1 MKVKVK
7 IFLDM
12 LSFLNRLCC
21 LRCRNKKTNTET
33 VSDVIRRNN
42 IISSFTNDFSNV
54 EWDNTTPF
62 VPPIKSG
69 YVIKVYDGDTITIA
83 AKMPYMNSPIYRFS
97 VRLKGIDCPEI
108 KSKSFIE
115 KELALNA
122 RDALANKIMRK
133 NVTLHN
139 VSLEK
144 YGRLLADVYC
154 EGIHMNQWMLDNKF
168 ALPYDG
174 GKKTRPSEWDGNEH
188 VLDE

>member
-1 MKVKVK
+1 MKIKVK
-7 IFLDM
+7 ILFAM
-12 LSFLNRLCC
+12 LSFINRLCC
-21 LRCRNKKTNTET
+21 FPNRNKKTNTET
-33 VSDVIRRNN
+33 VSDVIKRNN

-54 EWDNTTPF
+54 DWNNTTPF

-97 VRLKGIDCPEI
+97 VRLNGIDCPEI
-108 KSKSFIE
+108 KGKTITE
-115 KELALNA
+115 KELAINA

-133 NVTLHN
+133 NVTLQN

-154 EGIHMNQWMLDNKF
+154 EGVHMNQWMLDKKF

-174 GKKTRPSEWDGNEH
+174 GKKSRPLEWDGNER
-188 VLDE
+188 VVDE

>member
-7 IFLDM
+7 IVLRM

-21 LRCRNKKTNTET
+21 FPKRNKKTNTET
-33 VSDVIRRNN
+33 VSDVIKRNN
-42 IISSFTNDFSNV
+42 IISSFTNDFSNID
-54 EWDNTTPF
+54 WNNTTPF

-97 VRLKGIDCPEI
+97 VRLNGIDCPEI
-108 KSKSFIE
+108 KSKTLIE
-115 KELALNA
+115 KELAINA

-133 NVTLHN
+133 NVILHN

-154 EGIHMNQWMLDNKF
+154 DGIHMNQWMLDNKF

-174 GKKTRPSEWDGNEH
+174 GKKIRPSEWDANDH
-188 VLDE
+188 VVDE

>member
-7 IFLDM
+7 IVLRM

-21 LRCRNKKTNTET
+21 FPNRNKKTNTET
-33 VSDVIRRNN
+33 VLDVVKRNN

-54 EWDNTTPF
+54 EWNNTTPF

-83 AKMPYMNSPIYRFS
+83 AKMPFINSPIYRFS
-97 VRLKGIDCPEI
+97 VRLSGIDCPEI
-108 KSKSFIE
+108 KGKSQTE
-115 KELALNA
+115 KELAINA
-122 RDALANKIMRK
+122 RDALANKVMGK
-133 NVTLHN
+133 LVTLQN

-154 EGIHMNQWMLDNKF
+154 DGVNMNQWMLDNKF

-174 GKKTRPSEWDGNEH
+174 GKKTRPPEWDNNF
-188 VLDE
+188 DEK

>member
-1 MKVKVK
+1 MRVKVK

-62 VPPIKSG
+62 VPPIKFG

-97 VRLKGIDCPEI
+97 VRLNGIDCPEI
-108 KSKSFIE
+108 KSKSLIE

-174 GKKTRPSEWDGNEH
+174 GKKSRPSEWDGNEH
-188 VLDE
+188 VVDE

>member
-12 LSFLNRLCC
+12 LSFINRLCC
-21 LRCRNKKTNTET
+21 FPNRNKKTNTET

-97 VRLKGIDCPEI
+97 VRLNGIDCPEI
-108 KSKSFIE
+108 KSKTLIE
-115 KELALNA
+115 KELAINA
-122 RDALANKIMRK
+122 RDALANRIMRK
-133 NVTLHN
+133 NVILHN

-154 EGIHMNQWMLDNKF
+154 EGIHMNQWMLNNKF

-174 GKKTRPSEWDGNEH
+174 GKKTRPSEWDGDDS
-188 VLDE
+188 VDE

>member
-1 MKVKVK
+1 MKIKVK
-7 IFLDM
+7 ILFEM

-21 LRCRNKKTNTET
+21 FPSRNKKTNTET
-33 VSDVIRRNN
+33 VSDVIKRNN

-54 EWDNTTPF
+54 DWNNTTPF

-97 VRLKGIDCPEI
+97 VRLLGIDCPEI
-108 KSKSFIE
+108 KGKSITE
-115 KELALNA
+115 KELAINA

-133 NVTLHN
+133 NVTLQN

-154 EGIHMNQWMLDNKF
+154 DGVNMNQWMLDNKF

-174 GKKTRPSEWDGNEH
+174 GKKTRPSEWDGNER
-188 VLDE
+188 VVDE

>member
-12 LSFLNRLCC
+12 LSFINRLCC
-21 LRCRNKKTNTET
+21 LPNRNKKTNTET

-54 EWDNTTPF
+54 EWSNTIPF

-97 VRLKGIDCPEI
+97 VRLNGIDCPEV
-108 KSKSFIE
+108 KSKTLIE
-115 KELALNA
+115 KELAINA

-133 NVTLHN
+133 NVTLQN

-154 EGIHMNQWMLDNKF
+154 DGIHMNQWMLDNKF

-174 GKKTRPSEWDGNEH
+174 GKKTRPAEWDGNER
-188 VLDE
+188 VVDE

>member
-7 IFLDM
+7 ILLRM
-12 LSFLNRLCC
+12 LSFSNRLCC
-21 LRCRNKKTNTET
+21 FPSRNKKTNTET
-33 VSDVIRRNN
+33 VSDVVKRNN

-54 EWDNTTPF
+54 EWNNTTPF

-97 VRLKGIDCPEI
+97 VRLNGIDCPEI
-108 KSKSFIE
+108 KSKSLIE

-133 NVTLHN
+133 NVILHN

-154 EGIHMNQWMLDNKF
+154 EGIHMNQWMLNNKF

-174 GKKTRPSEWDGNEH
+174 GKKTRPSEWDGDDS
-188 VLDE
+188 VDE

>member
-1 MKVKVK
+1 MKIKVK
-7 IFLDM
+7 ILFEM
-12 LSFLNRLCC
+12 LSFINRLCC
-21 LRCRNKKTNTET
+21 FPSRNKKTNTET
-33 VSDVIRRNN
+33 VSDVIKRNN

-54 EWDNTTPF
+54 DWNNTTPF

-97 VRLKGIDCPEI
+97 VRLLGIDCPEI
-108 KSKSFIE
+108 KGKTITE
-115 KELALNA
+115 KELAFNA

-133 NVTLHN
+133 NVTLQN

-154 EGIHMNQWMLDNKF
+154 DGVNMNQWMLDNKF

-174 GKKTRPSEWDGNEH
+174 GKKTRPSEWDGNER
-188 VLDE
+188 VVDE

>member
-7 IFLDM
+7 IFLHM

-21 LRCRNKKTNTET
+21 FPNRNKKTTTET
-33 VSDVIRRNN
+33 VSDVVKRNN

-54 EWDNTTPF
+54 EWNNTTPF

-97 VRLKGIDCPEI
+97 VRLNGIDCPEI
-108 KSKSFIE
+108 KAKTFIE
-115 KELALNA
+115 KELAINS

-133 NVTLHN
+133 NVVLHN
-139 VSLEK
+139 VSLDK

-154 EGIHMNQWMLDNKF
+154 EGIHMNQWMLNNKF

-174 GKKTRPSEWDGNEH
+174 GKKTRPSEWDGNED